1 MTLQDLLNGSTEK
14 TFKIYVSEKYTRADD
29 PILARAGD
37 MLDEYSMIFNYM
49 PGRADALDP
58 IHGLLNFRVAKYED
72 INENL
77 AELKITN
84 WRKKTC

>member
-37 MLDEYSMIFNYM
+37 MLDEYGMTFNFI
-49 PGRADALDP
+49 PGRTGALDP

-77 AELKITN
+77 AEIKITN
-84 WRKKTC
+84 WR